1 MRTRYGP
8 TLILLFLF
16 SLPASLP
23 AQSLVDLP
31 TDILKDQPKIWT
43 SPFRAQ
49 KSDAKWLIPF
59 AAGTAALIATDH
71 AISEEVQDSP
81 VLLSPSHRVSNLGS
95 GVALAAASLGM
106 YGVGKLA
113 HNSRA
118 AQTGILAGEAV
129 IDASIVTGV
138 LKVGFNRER
147 PNKPEGSGSFWGG
160 GRSFPSGHATATF
173 AFATVVARR
182 YRDKPLIG
190 ISAYGVATAVSVAR
204 VGGLNHYPSD
214 VLVGATIGTLVGRFV
229 LHQRSQN

>member
-1 MRTRYGP
+1 MANRFWS
-8 TLILLFLF
+8 TLILLLLL
-16 SLPASLP
+16 SLPAALP
-23 AQSLVDLP
+23 AQSLVDIP

-43 SPFRAQ
+43 SPFHTQ

-59 AAGTAALIATDH
+59 AAGTAALIASDH
-71 AISEEVQDSP
+71 AISEGAQDSP
-81 VLLSPSHRVSNLGS
+81 NLLSPSHRISNLGS
-95 GVALAAASLGM
+95 GVALTAASLGM

-138 LKVGFNRER
+138 LKVAFNRER

-214 VLVGATIGTLVGRFV
+214 VFVGATIGTLVGRFV
-229 LHQRSQN
+229 LRHRSQN